1 MVGTVIKSL
10 VSQGKR
16 VIIPDFGA
24 FLIKDSTLSS
34 ILTKDNVT
42 FSPFLKYND
51 GFLENELAHKY
62 GLHKDDARLQVAAFV
77 DAVKTS
83 LNIDRKAYEV
93 PGLGFFYKDKQ
104 GNAAFS
110 IARPYDEPPVAV
122 EDGLVETTVNDKP
135 IEEEELVGKPVE
147 ENTGAIPSI
156 VFSPAKADDAVPAP
170 VVEISEEKPES
181 VDEKVEK
188 KAEKRVDHQAS
199 KASISKE
206 TTNERVEDSGRSN
219 PSPRKKSRTLLVSF
233 ILLVGALLVLNFFW
247 TDIFGTRTDASKSKI
262 VLDPIDS
269 EQKEA
274 ETEKV
279 EAKEVAQDAI
289 DNEVVATVEKAA
301 NASSSSAG
309 KKAEKEVKQAEKS
322 EKEPVKKV
330 EKSADSK
337 KVTSSDIKKETKEG
351 STGPKSFVV
360 VLGSFETK
368 ESAEKHVDN
377 LAKKKV
383 KGHVIHR
390 SAVYSVVTATFKTYE
405 EAQKEKD
412 HLKALGVDG
421 WISSK

>member
-77 DAVKTS
+77 DAVKTT
-83 LNIDRKAYEV
+83 LNIDKKAYEV
-93 PGLGFFYKDKQ
+93 PGMGFFYKDKQ

-110 IARPYDEPPVAV
+110 VARPYEEPPVKAESSMPVAEAAASAV
-122 EDGLVETTVNDKP
+122 EED
-135 IEEEELVGKPVE
+135 ELVGKPVE
-147 ENTGAIPSI
+147 EAASAIPNI
-156 VFSPAKADDAVPAP
+156 IFSPTKVEDSATYKDKDVEPAI
-170 VVEISEEKPES
+170 EKSEEKP
-181 VDEKVEK
+181 VIVEV
-188 KAEKRVDHQAS
+188 KAEKKVTNQAS
-199 KASISKE
+199 KAIEEVVKQKE
-206 TTNERVEDSGRSN
+206 VKSESDRST
-219 PSPRKKSRTLLVSF
+219 PPATRRKPKTLLVGF
-233 ILLVGALLVLNFFW
+233 ILLVGALFVLNFFW
-247 TDIFGTRTDASKSKI
+247 TDIFGTKSDASKPKI

-269 EQKEA
+269 EQKAA
-274 ETEKV
+274 ETEKL

-289 DNEVVATVEKAA
+289 DNEVVSTVEKTVNKTSSTDEEKPVKAA
-301 NASSSSAG
+301 
-309 KKAEKEVKQAEKS
+309 
-322 EKEPVKKV
+322 EPVKKP
-330 EKSADSK
+330 EDRKPADSK
-337 KVTSSDIKKETKEG
+337 KGSAAETKKVAKESS
-351 STGPKSFVV
+351 STENKTYVV
-360 VLGSFETK
+360 VLGSFETN

-377 LAKKKV
+377 LAKKKI

-390 SAVYSVVTATFKTYE
+390 SAVYSVVTTTFKTYE
-405 EAQKEKD
+405 EAQKERD
-412 HLKALGVDG
+412 RVKAFGVDG